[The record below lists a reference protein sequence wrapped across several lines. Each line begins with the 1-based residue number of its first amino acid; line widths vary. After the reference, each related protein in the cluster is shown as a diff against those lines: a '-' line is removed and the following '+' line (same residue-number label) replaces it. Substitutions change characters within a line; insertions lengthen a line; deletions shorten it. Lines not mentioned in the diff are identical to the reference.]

1 MQIGLVISSFLHVA
15 ILSWALLS
23 FNAPKTLAVAD
34 VESVPVSIVP
44 IEDLTKVLE
53 GVKEATAK
61 KKPAPKKT
69 EVRTKVED
77 AQNTGENSVD
87 LKSLKV
93 PTPSENEVVSKA
105 PPKSED
111 KPKPTAEP
119 SLKPEPVEQV
129 QPKPETNATTATEI
143 AALPKEATPVTPDPV
158 KEAINSSEP
167 EAEKRVEL
175 PKTGPVPIL
184 REKSAPA
191 KTAKTPERKK
201 TEVAKKE
208 TSSSKKSDFNS
219 DEIASLLNKQDAQ
232 GGGAKRSA
240 RDEGLGVK
248 TTKPASKLSQ
258 SEMDALRGQ
267 IQKYWNI
274 IPGLADG
281 GEIRVTVSM
290 QLDKSGNIIGQ
301 PDVNATGGS
310 QSVRTTLAG
319 SARRAVLRAQPYN
332 LPLDKYDTWSE
343 VVVNFDP
350 SQLF

>member
-15 ILSWALLS
+15 LLSWALLS
-23 FNAPKTLAVAD
+23 FSAPKTLTVAD
-34 VESVPVSIVP
+34 IESVPVSIVP

-69 EVRTKVED
+69 EIQTKVQD
-77 AQNTGENSVD
+77 AQNTGENAVD
-87 LKSLKV
+87 LKSLNV
-93 PTPSENEVVSKA
+93 PTPSDVEVVSKA
-105 PPKSED
+105 PPKAED
-111 KPKPTAEP
+111 TPKLTAEP
-119 SLKPEPVEQV
+119 SPKAEPVRQIE
-129 QPKPETNATTATEI
+129 PKPETNATTATEI
-143 AALPKEATPVTPDPV
+143 AALPKEAAPLTLDPV
-158 KEAINSSEP
+158 KEAIQSSEP

-175 PKTGPVPIL
+175 PKTGPVPVL
-184 REKSAPA
+184 REQTAPA
-191 KTAKTPERKK
+191 KTATSPERKK

-208 TSSSKKSDFNS
+208 TASAKTSDFNS

-232 GGGAKRSA
+232 GGGAKRSVKDA
-240 RDEGLGVK
+240 GLGVK
-248 TTKPASKLSQ
+248 TLKPAGKLSQ

-290 QLDKSGNIIGQ
+290 QLDRSGNILGQ

-310 QSVRTTLAG
+310 QSARTTLAG

-343 VVVNFDP
+343 VIVNFDP